1 MSFYRFKN
9 TSRRLRIGKIICLA
23 RTYRK
28 HAQEMNTEVPDNPLL
43 FLKPASSVI
52 FDNQSIV
59 IPKQSSLVHHEVE
72 LGVVIGRKGK
82 NIARRDALDHVLGYL
97 LGLDITSRDLQEE
110 AKKHGWPW
118 TVSKSFDTFCPLSEV
133 VLKEEIGDPHD
144 LDLLLMVN
152 GEVRQSSNTKYMVY
166 SLEDIIALV
175 SSIMTL
181 ESGDLILTGTPEGVA
196 SLKDGD
202 VVEAK
207 LGDVCSL
214 RLKVVSSG

>member
-1 MSFYRFKN
+1 MPYYRFKD
-9 TSRRLRIGKIICLA
+9 TRRRLRVGKVVCLA

-72 LGVVIGRKGK
+72 LGVVIGKKGK
-82 NIARRDALDHVLGYL
+82 NIARRDALDYVLGYL
-97 LGLDITSRDLQEE
+97 LGLDITARDLQDK

-118 TVSKSFDTFCPLSEV
+118 TISKGFDTFCPISDV
-133 VLKEEIGDPHD
+133 VLKKDVENPRN
-144 LDLLLMVN
+144 LDLLLKVN
-152 GEVRQSSNTKYMVY
+152 GKLRQSSNTRYMVY
-166 SLEDIIALV
+166 TVEEILAFV

-181 ESGDLILTGTPEGVA
+181 EPGDLILTGTPEGVGA
-196 SLKDGD
+196 IENGD

-207 LGDVCSL
+207 LGNFCSL
-214 RLKVVSSG
+214 KLDVVSEG